1 MNAKRKLSAHLISL
15 ILLVAFATLSAN
27 AADMY
32 VYFGTHV
39 AGAGKGFSL
48 SHFDTDTGVLTKPEY
63 LLDAEA
69 PAFFVIHP
77 DGKHLYT
84 CNSISTFQGKPE
96 GTISAYEIDTKTGK
110 LTLLNRKPAG
120 GGDPSYISLDKTGRY
135 ALDANYQGGNIC
147 GYAIQPDGSL
157 GERTAF
163 VQHTG
168 RSIDPSRQTKPF
180 AHSIIVDP
188 SNRFVLVADLGVD
201 KVFVYRFNEKDGTL
215 TPNDPPFAPVK
226 PGSGPRHVKFH
237 PNGKWVYVI
246 SEIGSTVTGFN
257 WDGTKGMLT
266 EFQAVSTLPE
276 GFTNTSACAEL
287 EIHPNGKF
295 LYGSNRGHDSIAVF
309 AIDQATGKLG
319 LVQHVSSQ
327 GKTPRNFAFDPT
339 GKWIICTNHGSNNA
353 VVFRVDETTGK
364 LTQTGQ
370 PVSVPYPF
378 CERFL
383 PVP

>member
-1 MNAKRKLSAHLISL
+1 MNAKRKLTAYF
-15 ILLVAFATLSAN
+15 ILLLLAVAFAPLAAN

-32 VYFGTHV
+32 VYFGTHRS
-39 AGAGKGFSL
+39 GPGIGFSL
-48 SHFDTDTGVLTKPEY
+48 AHFDTDTGALTKPEFIM
-63 LLDAEA
+63 EA
-69 PAFFVIHP
+69 VEPAFFVIHP

-84 CNSISTFQGKPE
+84 CNSGQPGSV
-96 GTISAYEIDTKTGK
+96 SAYEIDPKTGR
-110 LTLLNRKPAG
+110 LTLLNQKPAG
-120 GGDPSYISLDKTGRY
+120 GADPSYIALDKTSHY
-135 ALDANYQGGNIC
+135 ALVANYQGGNIAVL
-147 GYAIQPDGSL
+147 AIKPDSSL

-163 VQHTG
+163 AQHTG
-168 RSIDPSRQTKPF
+168 SSVNPQRQTRPF
-180 AHSIIVDP
+180 AHSIIVDLG
-188 SNRFVLVADLGVD
+188 NRFVLVADLGVD
-201 KVFVYRFNEKDGTL
+201 KVFVYRFNEKDGSL

-246 SEIGSTVTGFN
+246 HEMGSIVTGFN
-257 WDGTKGMLT
+257 WDATKGTLT
-266 EFQAVSTLPE
+266 EFQTVSTLPE
-276 GFTNTSACAEL
+276 GFTNTSTCAEL
-287 EIHPNGKF
+287 EVHPNGKF
-295 LYGSNRGHDSIAVF
+295 LYGSNRGHDSIVVF
-309 AIDQATGKLG
+309 AIDQATGKLS
-319 LVQHVSSQ
+319 LVEHAPSQ

-370 PVSVPYPF
+370 PISVPYPF

>member
-1 MNAKRKLSAHLISL
+1 MNAKRKLTAYF
-15 ILLVAFATLSAN
+15 ILLLLAVAFAPLAAN

-32 VYFGTHV
+32 VYFGTHRS
-39 AGAGKGFSL
+39 GPGIGFSL
-48 SHFDTDTGVLTKPEY
+48 AHFDTETGALTKPQFIM
-63 LLDAEA
+63 EA
-69 PAFFVIHP
+69 VEPAFFVIHP

-84 CNSISTFQGKPE
+84 CNSAQPGSV
-96 GTISAYEIDTKTGK
+96 SAYEIDPKTGR
-110 LTLLNRKPAG
+110 LTLLNQKPAG
-120 GGDPSYISLDKTGRY
+120 GADPSYIALDKASRY
-135 ALDANYQGGNIC
+135 ALVANYQGGNIAVL
-147 GYAIQPDGSL
+147 AIKPDSSI

-163 VQHTG
+163 AQHTG
-168 RSIDPSRQTKPF
+168 SSVNPQRQTRPF

-215 TPNDPPFAPVK
+215 TPNDPPFAAVK

-237 PNGKWVYVI
+237 PNGKWVYLI
-246 SEIGSTVTGFN
+246 NEIGSTVIGFN
-257 WDGTKGMLT
+257 WDGTKGTLT
-266 EFQAVSTLPE
+266 EFQTVSTLPE
-276 GFTNTSACAEL
+276 GFTNTSTCAEL

-295 LYGSNRGHDSIAVF
+295 LYGSNRGHDSIIVF
-309 AIDQATGKLG
+309 AVDQATGKLT
-319 LVQHVSSQ
+319 LVEHVSSQ

-339 GKWIICTNHGSNNA
+339 GRWIICSNHGSNNA
-353 VVFRVDETTGK
+353 VVFRVNETTGK

-370 PVSVPYPF
+370 PVEVPYPF

>member
-1 MNAKRKLSAHLISL
+1 MKTKAQS
-15 ILLVAFATLSAN
+15 ILRFIPLLAVVALAPSTAN

-39 AGAGKGFSL
+39 SGAGKGFSL
-48 SHFDTDTGVLTKPEY
+48 SHFDTDTGVLTKPQY

-84 CNSISTFQGKPE
+84 CNSINTFEGKPE
-96 GTISAYEIDTKTGK
+96 GSISAYSIDSKTGK

-120 GGDPSYISLDKTGRY
+120 GADPSYITLDKTSRY
-135 ALDANYQGGNIC
+135 ALVANYQGGNIAVL
-147 GYAIQPDGSL
+147 AIKPDVSL

-163 VQHTG
+163 AQHTG
-168 RSIDPSRQTKPF
+168 SSVNPQRQTRPF

-188 SNRFVLVADLGVD
+188 SNRFALVADLGVD
-201 KVFVYRFNEKDGTL
+201 KLFVYRFNEKDGSL
-215 TPNDPPFAPVK
+215 APNDPPFAAVK

-237 PNGKWVYVI
+237 PNGKWVYLI
-246 SEIGSTVTGFN
+246 NEIGSTVTGFN
-257 WDGTKGMLT
+257 WNAMKGSLT
-266 EFQAVSTLPE
+266 EFQTVSTLPE
-276 GFTNTSACAEL
+276 GFTGTNTCAEL

-295 LYGSNRGHDSIAVF
+295 LYGSNRGHDSIVVF
-309 AIDQATGKLG
+309 AVDQATGKLR
-319 LVQHVSSQ
+319 LVERVSSQ
-327 GKTPRNFAFDPT
+327 GKWPRNFTFDPT
-339 GKWIICTNHGSNNA
+339 GKWILCTNHNSNNA
-353 VVFRVDETTGK
+353 VVFRVNETTGK

-370 PVSVPYPF
+370 PVEVLYPF